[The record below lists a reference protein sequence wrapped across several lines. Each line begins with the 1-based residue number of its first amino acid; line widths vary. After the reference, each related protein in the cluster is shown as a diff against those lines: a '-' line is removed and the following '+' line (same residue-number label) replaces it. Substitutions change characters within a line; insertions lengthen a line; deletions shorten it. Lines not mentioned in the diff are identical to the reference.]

1 MYGASIVS
9 APGLRQPGGNVA
21 GTRKGVVMGR
31 LAWSQVR
38 FRLART
44 LALVAGV
51 LVAATAFTVL
61 TAASHTAQA
70 RTVGKVS
77 ANFSPA
83 YDILVRPKGARSA
96 VESRTSTVAPD
107 FLSGIYGG
115 ITMAQWHRI
124 ERIPGVQVAAPIA
137 MAAYEQLQ
145 ASVFV
150 PVPTSA
156 LKGSGRQLYRIST
169 TWVSDDGASRV
180 AQPPSY
186 LYVTPLPLKSGS
198 GNGLGI
204 PATDGTG
211 TGCVVGDGSL
221 LAPGTSPFGTLAQST
236 ASCWS
241 RVNQYD
247 VAGSAHTE
255 AGYYVTWNIPV
266 LIAAID
272 PDAEAKLDGLNK
284 ALISGSY
291 LKENEGLY
299 QKVDEGVTHMGTPV
313 LASSNSGMDEYAQ
326 TTLQQLTA
334 PSAMPDMDSAWANA
348 QAAAPGHTVA
358 TVRTTAQQVY
368 SADLKHPPTV
378 QVITRPPGPADTAIG
393 TPIAGYWSVGPVHY
407 RRTAGGALVARQVT
421 NPTSSWFT
429 GYPYPVSMDNAES
442 QYRTVTNHQKAPTH
456 IADLEPSTLS
466 LIKITGVFDPAKM
479 KVFSALSEV
488 PLGDYQPVAAAPART
503 ASRRALHGGDLLPNQ
518 NIGGLASQS
527 VNLITTLSALP
538 ELEHGQQFTGVPAR
552 DPISV
557 IRVRVAG
564 VIGPGALS
572 RERINAVA
580 QQIEQRTGLDVDV
593 VAGSSPSPVTIDLP
607 AGKFGQPSLTLT
619 QNWVREGVAV
629 LILKAVDKTSVALY
643 ILILVVCVLFVGNA
657 ATAAVRGRRRELGVL
672 ASLGWRRS
680 RLFATVLGELAG
692 IGLVAGLLAAAIA
705 IPISAVLGLNAS
717 PQRTLLA
724 VPVAI
729 AVAVAAGLGLAWL
742 AARADPI
749 SSVRPPVLA
758 VRRAHQPASITG
770 LAALNVTRTPG
781 RTAIGV
787 VSLAVGIAAV
797 TMLTAVTFAFRG
809 IIVGSLLGDAVAVQ
823 VRSVDYVAAGATII
837 LGVLAVADVVFL
849 NIRERAG
856 ELATIRSFG
865 WRDSALARLVIT
877 EGAIIGVTGSLA
889 GAGLGL
895 AAAAWFAGQLPA
907 RLLLI
912 AAAAVAA
919 GVLITAGAALLPAA
933 LLRRLPT
940 AHLLAEE

>member
-1 MYGASIVS
+1 
-9 APGLRQPGGNVA
+9 
-21 GTRKGVVMGR
+21 MGR

-38 FRLART
+38 FRPARA
-44 LALVAGV
+44 LALIIGV

-61 TAASHTAQA
+61 TAASRTAQA

-96 VESRTSTVAPD
+96 VEGKTGTVAPD

-145 ASVFV
+145 AGIFV
-150 PVPTSA
+150 PVPASA
-156 LKGSGRQLYRIST
+156 LKGPGRQLYRIST

-180 AQPPSY
+180 TQPPSY
-186 LYVTPLPLKSGS
+186 IYVTPLRLKSGS

-204 PATDGTG
+204 PASDGTG

-221 LAPGTSPFGTLAQST
+221 LPPGTNPFNTLAQST

-247 VAGSAHTE
+247 VPRSAHTE

-284 ALISGSY
+284 ALISGGY
-291 LKENEGLY
+291 LKENEALY
-299 QKVDEGVTHMGTPV
+299 QKTTGGVTHLGIPV

-334 PSAMPDMDSAWANA
+334 PAAMPDMDAAWASA
-348 QAAAPGHTVA
+348 QVSAPGRTVA
-358 TVRTTAQQVY
+358 TVRSTAQQVY
-368 SADLKHPPTV
+368 SAVLRNPPTV
-378 QVITRPPGPADTAIG
+378 QVITRGLTPSGLASG
-393 TPIAGYWSVGPVHY
+393 TPIAGNWSVGPLHY
-407 RRTAGGALVARQVT
+407 RRTAGGALAVRQVT
-421 NPTSSWFT
+421 NPAWVTWYI
-429 GYPYPVSMDNAES
+429 GYPYPVSMDNEES
-442 QYRTVTNHQKAPTH
+442 QYRTVTSHQPAPKS
-456 IADLEPSTLS
+456 IASNEEPSTLT

-488 PLGDYQPVAAAPART
+488 PLGDYQPVAAAPANAAT
-503 ASRRALHGGDLLPNQ
+503 RRALHGRDLLPNQ
-518 NIGGLASQS
+518 NIGGLVSQP

-538 ELEHGQQFTGVPAR
+538 QLEHTHRFTDIPAA

-564 VIGPGALS
+564 VTGPGALS

-593 VAGSSPSPVTIDLP
+593 VAGSSPSPVTIDVP
-607 AGKFGQPSLTLT
+607 AGKFGQPPLTLT
-619 QNWVREGVAV
+619 QNWVKEGVAV

-643 ILILVVCVLFVGNA
+643 VLILVVCVLFVGNA

-692 IGLVAGLLAAAIA
+692 IGLAAGLLSAAIA
-705 IPISAVLGLNAS
+705 IPISAALGLNAA
-717 PQRTLLA
+717 PLRTLLA

-729 AVAVAAGLGLAWL
+729 AVAVVAGLAPAWL
-742 AARADPI
+742 AARADPV

-758 VRRAHQPASITG
+758 VRRARQPGSITA

-787 VSLAVGIAAV
+787 VSLAIGIAAV

-809 IIVGSLLGDAVAVQ
+809 VVVGSLLGDAVAVQ
-823 VRSVDYVAAGATII
+823 VRSVDYVAAVATVA

-849 NIRERAG
+849 NITERAA

-877 EGAIIGVTGSLA
+877 EGAIIGVTGSLI
-889 GAGLGL
+889 GAAAGL
-895 AAAAWFAGQLPA
+895 AAAAWFAGQLPG
-907 RLLLI
+907 RLI
-912 AAAAVAA
+912 AIAVAAVVA
-919 GVLITAGAALLPAA
+919 GVLITSGAALLPAA